1 MKKRINLSV
10 NKSFY
15 AVLII
20 SILLLTF
27 MFLFNQFSA
36 TGKTVL
42 NNEGA
47 QNSNGGNGERVITN
61 TEEGKVMA
69 IAVDELIKNS
79 NMVELSD
86 VPPAK
91 ASESYAN
98 GYNSITRRNADG
110 TYTTELYSRDM
121 FFFDGENFVPLSNIS
136 EPRLTKKEI
145 TLNKI
150 PDSSLFDFGTYALH
164 KGISAQVE
172 NNELIIKDAKNK
184 TLKILPQPYATDA
197 NNVVETGSYALRFA
211 KLEDTN
217 EGTNESIMSLG
228 VELSQDWLNGAKYPV
243 VVDPTVN
250 LSNNTGIYDSFV
262 TYPSDTL
269 LREIFGD
276 YAISLQVGRHRLIIN
291 QNPRRAFMEFNTSSI
306 PDSATIGNVVLNLS
320 IFAQVYDVG
329 DTVNLTRFNLTM
341 INNLS
346 RYPDTKAGN
355 ENLFNDGGGGSE
367 SVIGGGFYLTGL
379 TDFQNTGNKSFDLGT
394 TADNDL
400 QVQLDGDYFGVGFI
414 GTDES
419 TDDNYVTISS
429 SETNLT
435 SLGDVRP
442 KLFVTYSSCSPPG
455 AGDWECTDPCS
466 FHNDELLVPSNLYVY
481 SGCVLNFTGRT
492 NVTFV
497 APSSYIYVYSGGQIL
512 LNDTAGV
519 NKVK

>member
-1 MKKRINLSV
+1 MRLNNKMKKRINLSV

-164 KGISAQVE
+164 KGHFKRLA
-172 NNELIIKDAKNK
+172 LIAWVTTIFV
-184 TLKILPQPYATDA
+184 YA
-197 NNVVETGSYALRFA
+197 VHFVKGFFKRR
-211 KLEDTN
+211 
-217 EGTNESIMSLG
+217 
-228 VELSQDWLNGAKYPV
+228 LS
-243 VVDPTVN
+243 
-250 LSNNTGIYDSFV
+250 
-262 TYPSDTL
+262 
-269 LREIFGD
+269 
-276 YAISLQVGRHRLIIN
+276 
-291 QNPRRAFMEFNTSSI
+291 
-306 PDSATIGNVVLNLS
+306 
-320 IFAQVYDVG
+320 
-329 DTVNLTRFNLTM
+329 
-341 INNLS
+341 
-346 RYPDTKAGN
+346 
-355 ENLFNDGGGGSE
+355 
-367 SVIGGGFYLTGL
+367 
-379 TDFQNTGNKSFDLGT
+379 
-394 TADNDL
+394 
-400 QVQLDGDYFGVGFI
+400 
-414 GTDES
+414 
-419 TDDNYVTISS
+419 
-429 SETNLT
+429 
-435 SLGDVRP
+435 
-442 KLFVTYSSCSPPG
+442 
-455 AGDWECTDPCS
+455 
-466 FHNDELLVPSNLYVY
+466 
-481 SGCVLNFTGRT
+481 
-492 NVTFV
+492 
-497 APSSYIYVYSGGQIL
+497 
-512 LNDTAGV
+512 
-519 NKVK
+519 